1 MELHKEVAMPEAVKE
16 INSLLTTLDN
26 DDYTIVINY
35 IKIIA
40 EKRKKQRALETII
53 AMNEFESVLNGDKG
67 WKNEQEM
74 LDDMAE
80 FRRERL
86 GIPA

>member
-1 MELHKEVAMPEAVKE
+1 MPEAVKE

-40 EKRKKQRALETII
+40 EKRKKQRALETIL
-53 AMNEFESVLNGDKG
+53 AMNEFTATLNGENG
-67 WKNEQEM
+67 WKNEEEM
-74 LDDMAE
+74 LKDMAE
-80 FRRERL
+80 FRRTRMGL
-86 GIPA
+86 SA

>member
-1 MELHKEVAMPEAVKE
+1 MVFKSVLFF
-16 INSLLTTLDN
+16 
-26 DDYTIVINY
+26 
-35 IKIIA
+35 A

>member
-1 MELHKEVAMPEAVKE
+1 MPEAVKE